1 MNLLQI
7 LNKPITII
15 TGHYGSGKT
24 NAAVNLALSAAQA
37 GQPVTIIDL
46 DIVNPYFR
54 TADFIPTLQ
63 AHDIQVIAP
72 VYANSN
78 LDIPVLPASVDAA
91 FSQTERMVI
100 VDVGGDDAGA
110 IALGRYAK
118 KIEARGYDLFCVVN
132 ARRYLTKDSSQ
143 AVSMLREIEQAARLL
158 ATGIINNTNL
168 GPQTTPE
175 ILLDS
180 VSFAADVCAK
190 TGLPLVCTC
199 TTQPVS
205 GLPDP
210 FLVTRF
216 VKAPWETDQEDHT
229 S

>member
-1 MNLLQI
+1 MIGKAVNLLQI

-132 ARRYLTKDSSQ
+132 GRSYLTKDASH
-143 AVSMLREIEQAARLL
+143 AVSMSSEIVLAAR
-158 ATGIINNTNL
+158 
-168 GPQTTPE
+168 
-175 ILLDS
+175 ILS
-180 VSFAADVCAK
+180 
-190 TGLPLVCTC
+190 T
-199 TTQPVS
+199 
-205 GLPDP
+205 
-210 FLVTRF
+210 
-216 VKAPWETDQEDHT
+216 
-229 S
+229 